1 MKQAYNLSLGLSNIF
16 EKTKDKLY
24 ALARLAKWHEAVR
37 QSGFKAFN
45 TISRSIQCH
54 YQTILNYFD
63 NRSTN
68 ASAESFN
75 AKIKAFR
82 SHFLLFPEYP
92 QLAADVNIPYTS
104 YNKIENGSRE
114 ITIEELEQFASYFG
128 MTIDQVVHFD
138 ARPVDVT
145 IQDKPNFEQINLINQ
160 LDEEDRTV
168 VFKIID
174 TMLTKKKFKD
184 FFQQNA
190 AAL

>member
-1 MKQAYNLSLGLSNIF
+1 MLTKIPFIDIFGRKIPPMSLGDNI
-16 EKTKDKLY
+16 K
-24 ALARLAKWHEAVR
+24 
-37 QSGFKAFN
+37 
-45 TISRSIQCH
+45 
-54 YQTILNYFD
+54 
-63 NRSTN
+63 
-68 ASAESFN
+68 
-75 AKIKAFR
+75 KIREQKG
-82 SHFLLFPEYP
+82 LLQK

-114 ITIEELEQFASYFG
+114 ITIEELERFASYFG
-128 MTIDQVVHFD
+128 MRIDHLVQFVD
-138 ARPVDVT
+138 RPVDVT